1 MEPPDP
7 LHLDH
12 IKASQGLKAV
22 LALKQV
28 VEFPAPK
35 MLGNPKNYTFAPT
48 RFPPRGL
55 AVFIRETDN
64 PHY

>member
-22 LALKQV
+22 LALEQV
-28 VEFPAPK
+28 VGLSSPNGLLKFTEF
-35 MLGNPKNYTFAPT
+35 TFA
-48 RFPPRGL
+48 
-55 AVFIRETDN
+55 AIR
-64 PHY
+64 P